1 MREIRK
7 PDRAKT
13 KFSGGIVNE
22 RKDEVL
28 SENDETKLGS
38 QSPIAAA
45 ASFEPVDWRQAGL
58 LALIA
63 VACFHLAYTPAQS
76 GLLSFAI
83 VGYVICLVQLARLRT
98 TRQCF
103 YTGLA
108 TGFVCVAP
116 QLECFWRIFGA
127 AAIPLWLVLS
137 VWLALF
143 VVLTHLALVN
153 LGPKRAVFLIPFLW
167 TGLEYFRS
175 ELYYLKFSWL
185 NVGYAFAEWP
195 FIPFE
200 WLGMYG
206 IGFVVIILAL
216 ILPDFLR
223 VLFQDTNLR
232 ILFWLVTFAGLLAT
246 LILPGGSFLK
256 RPANLA
262 IAGVQLEFPADSEIR
277 KKLDK
282 LVTAR
287 TNLDVIVLSEYTL
300 DGEPT
305 VALKDWGRTNR
316 RFLIV
321 GGKDSSPG
329 TNYYNTAFVI
339 GTNGE
344 VVFKQAKSVPIQFF
358 KDGLPAPKQKLW
370 DSPWGKIGICICY
383 DLSYSRV
390 TDELVRQGAQMLIV
404 PTMDVADW
412 GRHQHELHAR
422 VAPVR
427 AAEYGIPIFRLA
439 SSGISQGVD
448 KYGRVQSSAPFPG
461 EGEMIFFG
469 AHLGQKGSLP
479 LDRLLAPLCV
489 GVTVIFVGWVCFKGF
504 NTRSREGK
512 H

>member
-1 MREIRK
+1 MNGRR
-7 PDRAKT
+7 
-13 KFSGGIVNE
+13 
-22 RKDEVL
+22 DEVHD
-28 SENDETKLGS
+28 ENEDTRIRS
-38 QSPIAAA
+38 QSPVAAA
-45 ASFEPVDWRQAGL
+45 AGIQPIDWRRAGVL
-58 LALIA
+58 SLVA

-76 GLLSFAI
+76 GVLSFAI
-83 VGYVICLVQLARLRT
+83 VGYVICLVQLARLRS

-103 YTGLA
+103 YTALA
-108 TGFVCVAP
+108 VGFACYAP

-143 VVLTHLALVN
+143 VVLTHLAIIH
-153 LGPKRAVFLIPFLW
+153 LGLKRAAWLAPFLW

-185 NVGYAFAEWP
+185 NVGYAFAESLA
-195 FIPFE
+195 IPWDFV
-200 WLGMYG
+200 GIYG
-206 IGFVVIILAL
+206 VGFLVAAWSGLFLVV
-216 ILPDFLR
+216 PMRR
-223 VLFQDTNLR
+223 VLIFT
-232 ILFWLVTFAGLLAT
+232 LVIAAVVAIAPFFLARAARARLT
-246 LILPGGSFLK
+246 PNI
-256 RPANLA
+256 RV
-262 IAGVQLEFPADSEIR
+262 AGVQLEFPDSRDILHALNQVVVE
-277 KKLDK
+277 DK
-282 LVTAR
+282 RLVANHLGAPPL
-287 TNLDVIVLSEYTL
+287 TNVSLIGLSEYSL

-305 VALKDWGRTNR
+305 DALKNWCRTNQK
-316 RFLIV
+316 FLIV

-358 KDGLPAPKQKLW
+358 KDGLPAPEQKLW

-383 DLSYSRV
+383 DLSYTRV
-390 TDELVRQGAQMLIV
+390 TDELVRQGAQMLVV

-427 AAEYGIPIFRLA
+427 AAEYSIPIFRVA

-469 AHLGQKGSLP
+469 AHLGQEGSLP

-489 GVTVIFVGWVCFKGF
+489 GVTVIFVGWLGFKRF
-504 NTRSREGK
+504 NTRSRGGK